1 MTNSVTF
8 DTSGEV
14 FIPDR
19 RFPVGATRIRFSDL
33 SPFCQGFVEAAF
45 ASLIAS
51 LQTEADGRLP
61 KAFYPRLS
69 DLHPATLARFM
80 DDCEKAGGV
89 RRFIGNGERDAAT
102 MREIGAQ
109 FWYERQRGWLRWDV
123 PGFPKLRLYLS
134 PDGKVMAE
142 EVSKESVK

>member
-8 DTSGEV
+8 DTSGRVAGTLFDGLTVWFE
-14 FIPDR
+14 FD
-19 RFPVGATRIRFSDL
+19 DL

-45 ASLIAS
+45 ASLLDGFSNHERETS
-51 LQTEADGRLP
+51 LAG
-61 KAFYPRLS
+61 FS
-69 DLHPATLARFM
+69 DLHPATLARVM
-80 DDCEKAGGV
+80 EDCEKAGGV

-142 EVSKESVK
+142 EVSKEIAK